1 MNRFKKV
8 QKNTQMFE
16 KLYPQFSLIN
26 QLKPLISLNYI
37 NLSTSP
43 HNPKVIPKSKKIFIF
58 FTQNDII
65 IKNNKEEKTNV
76 YSSNIQNKRLLL
88 WKNTRLRILIW
99 RLNNNNTKKLRNK
112 IKTPKSNKKP
122 LCHNRNGIR
131 NRKLP
136 IIL

>member
-1 MNRFKKV
+1 MFSKPKLINLLKYQQKLQFSQRFKK
-8 QKNTQMFE
+8 
-16 KLYPQFSLIN
+16 P
-26 QLKPLISLNYI
+26 
-37 NLSTSP
+37 STVA

-99 RLNNNNTKKLRNK
+99 RRNNNNTKKLLNKIQTSKRNK
-112 IKTPKSNKKP
+112 KS
-122 LCHNRNGIR
+122 LCHNRDGICNG
-131 NRKLP
+131 KLP

>member
-1 MNRFKKV
+1 MFVMLKTPKV
-8 QKNTQMFE
+8 
-16 KLYPQFSLIN
+16 
-26 QLKPLISLNYI
+26 LKYQPKHLISLKFI
-37 NLSTSP
+37 NLSASS

-99 RLNNNNTKKLRNK
+99 RRNNNNTKKLLNKIQTSKRNK
-112 IKTPKSNKKP
+112 KS
-122 LCHNRNGIR
+122 LCHNRDGICNG
-131 NRKLP
+131 KLP